1 MKTTKFIFALI
12 MFTILISCS
21 KKEDIIQ
28 LPSGE
33 NTAYYYLNG
42 NLVIPKGAGVV
53 PPVVKPITYGACPL
67 PTNGCTISFN
77 NASEYIN
84 LFIKS
89 GISTLGSYTLT
100 TGSTNIQ
107 NCSYANSFGLLYVR
121 GNNGGTSIDYLTSQ
135 NSGEIIITKLSAN
148 KRQFSGT
155 FKATLKDANG
165 QSVEITGGVFDINL
179 DTL

>member
-1 MKTTKFIFALI
+1 MESTKFIFALI
-12 MFTILISCS
+12 FFSILMSCS
-21 KKEDIIQ
+21 KKEEPIQ

-42 NLVIPKGAGVV
+42 NLVIPKGAGFV
-53 PPVVKPITYGACPL
+53 PPVIKPITYGVCPL
-67 PTNGCTISFN
+67 PSNGCSISFN
-77 NASEYIN
+77 NASEYLD

-100 TGSTNIQ
+100 TGTTNIQ
-107 NCSYANSFGLLYVR
+107 NCTYDNSFGLLYIR
-121 GNNGGTSIDYLTSQ
+121 GNNGSSDTDYLTSQ
-135 NSGEIIITKLSAN
+135 NSGEVIITKISAN